1 MSKEKAYTALI
12 MGFGHAGRA
21 YCEALKSV
29 QIDWTI
35 DVFDPSPSAQMPAH
49 VRRVE
54 LDAAITYDL
63 CIIASPPE
71 FHLENVEYAVD
82 ISRVV
87 ILEKPIAISLKDYQK
102 IKEISREKKNV
113 YFSFH
118 AMFGLEVERNLR
130 PEAVHDQVLKV
141 SHAFFDPYG
150 AKSKVHLGGAFWDSI
165 YNVMSVFLKVINAPL
180 KLSSIKII
188 EDTNS
193 RFCCRVIYF
202 LGGSNTNIIEQ
213 NILINWDLSLN
224 YKVTQI
230 SNSRS
235 DKTISHSMQST
246 SNIDGTNI
254 LPIPLTMPRLIS
266 HYRRVIEE
274 AMDASRFDENRS
286 FEAEVSSLV
295 WALQNERLRVGV

>member
-1 MSKEKAYTALI
+1 MYLI
-12 MGFGHAGRA
+12 LA
-21 YCEALKSV
+21 
-29 QIDWTI
+29 
-35 DVFDPSPSAQMPAH
+35 SAQMPAH

>member
-1 MSKEKAYTALI
+1 
-12 MGFGHAGRA
+12 
-21 YCEALKSV
+21 
-29 QIDWTI
+29 
-35 DVFDPSPSAQMPAH
+35 
-49 VRRVE
+49 
-54 LDAAITYDL
+54 
-63 CIIASPPE
+63 
-71 FHLENVEYAVD
+71 
-82 ISRVV
+82 
-87 ILEKPIAISLKDYQK
+87 
-102 IKEISREKKNV
+102 
-113 YFSFH
+113 
-118 AMFGLEVERNLR
+118 
-130 PEAVHDQVLKV
+130 
-141 SHAFFDPYG
+141 
-150 AKSKVHLGGAFWDSI
+150 
-165 YNVMSVFLKVINAPL
+165 MSVFLKVINAPL